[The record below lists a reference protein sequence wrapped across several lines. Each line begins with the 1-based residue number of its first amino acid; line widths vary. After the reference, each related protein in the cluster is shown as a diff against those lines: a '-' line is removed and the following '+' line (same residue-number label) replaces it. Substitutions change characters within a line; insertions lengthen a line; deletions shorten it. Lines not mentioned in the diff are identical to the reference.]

1 MDVDPDSFTY
11 NDENQFICGNL
22 RSPAKWKTLKSTTS
36 KKKTELFCKY
46 QKTKVQ
52 LDDKKRKNPVLILF
66 RRKVS

>member
-52 LDDKKRKNPVLILF
+52 LDDKKKKESCADIIQ
-66 RRKVS
+66 KKS